1 MSSSVGDEFLTV
13 LARNV
18 RSARLQIG
26 LTIEELAE
34 RADLNVLMLDA
45 IERGE
50 GGRLDMHGLVR
61 LAVVLER
68 SPATLMARAI
78 QRMGLLG

>member
-1 MSSSVGDEFLTV
+1 MPSSAGDEFLTV

-18 RSARLQIG
+18 RSARLQVG
-26 LTIEELAE
+26 LTTEELAE
-34 RADLNVLMLDA
+34 RADLNILMLDA

-61 LAVVLER
+61 LAVALER
-68 SPATLMARAI
+68 SPGNLTAQAP
-78 QRMGLLG
+78 